1 MTIYSSL
8 IVSIFNHCPMAWH
21 FYSAASTTKIE
32 RIQERALRF
41 INNALTSSLKTLL
54 KVSNT
59 ALLRV
64 KCMQTMA
71 SEIFKIVK

>member
-8 IVSIFNHCPMAWH
+8 IVSIYNHCPMAWH

-41 INNALTSSLKTLL
+41 INNTFTSSPKTLL

-59 ALLRV
+59 APLHV
-64 KCMQTMA
+64 KRMQTMA
-71 SEIFKIVK
+71 SEVFKIVK